1 MTNNPKV
8 SVVVPSLNSIKY
20 IHECIDS
27 ILNQTLKDIEIICVD
42 AGSTDGTLEVLREYE
57 KNDERLKVIISDKKS
72 YGYQIN
78 LGIKEA
84 KGEYLGIVESD
95 DCIKE
100 NMYENLYS
108 IAKEKKCD
116 IVKGDML
123 NFWDKEERI
132 YEYRL
137 LNWTETLYNKILNF
151 SIDKRILTES
161 NIMNPSGIHKLDF
174 IKKYNILCNETP
186 GSAFQDTGFWFQLQ
200 VLASSIFLVKEAYYY
215 YRQDNVNS
223 SCNSRAKVYCICDEY
238 DYIRNFVLKNN
249 INEALPII
257 SYLRYGGYNWNLS
270 RLGEEYKQ
278 EFIQK
283 ISKDFREIQNNGE
296 FDSSL
301 FHATQ
306 LEILNTIINNP
317 DEYYYNITN
326 KPLGAVNKI
335 KDQLSYKIG
344 FCIVKNKNILDFIVL
359 PIKLLSV
366 LTKHY
371 FEKKVKSVVYK
382 IQPELKPKPIEEY
395 ADYYEALKIR
405 KHLSYKLGK
414 EILKHPFTF
423 IFKIRTIY
431 KEYKKDAKNNIY

>member
-1 MTNNPKV
+1 MIKNPKI
-8 SVVVPSLNSIKY
+8 SIVVPSLNSIEY

-27 ILNQTLKDIEIICVD
+27 ILKQTLKDIEIICVD
-42 AGSTDGTLEVLREYE
+42 AGSNDGTFEVLREYE
-57 KNDERLKVIISDKKS
+57 KVDSRLKVIISDKKS

-238 DYIRNFVLKNN
+238 DYIREFALKNN

>member
-1 MTNNPKV
+1 MIKNPKI
-8 SVVVPSLNSIKY
+8 SIVVPSLNSIEY

-27 ILNQTLKDIEIICVD
+27 ILKQTLKDIEIICVD
-42 AGSTDGTLEVLREYE
+42 AGSNDGTFEVLREYE
-57 KNDERLKVIISDKKS
+57 KVDSRLKVIISDKKS

-100 NMYENLYS
+100 NMYENLYN
-108 IAKEKKCD
+108 IAIEKKCD

-123 NFWDKEERI
+123 NFWDKEERV

-137 LNWTETLYNKILNF
+137 LNWTEVLYNRILNF
-151 SIDKRILTES
+151 KIDKRILTES
-161 NIMNPSGIHKLDF
+161 NIMNPSGIHKMEF

>member
-1 MTNNPKV
+1 MNKNPKI

-57 KNDERLKVIISDKKS
+57 KNDNRLKVIVSDKKS
-72 YGYQIN
+72 YGYQMN

-95 DCIKE
+95 DYIKE
-100 NMYENLYS
+100 NMYEDLYS
-108 IAKEKKCD
+108 IAIEKQCD

-137 LNWTETLYNKILNF
+137 LNWTEVLYNKILNF
-151 SIDKRILTES
+151 KTDKRVLTES
-161 NIMNPSGIHKLDF
+161 NIMNPSGIHKMDF
-174 IKKYNILCNETP
+174 IKKYNILCNETL

-200 VLASSIFLVKEAYYY
+200 VLADSIFLVKEAYYY

-238 DYIRNFVLKNN
+238 DYIRNFVLKSN
-249 INEALPII
+249 IKDALPII
-257 SYLRYGGYNWNLS
+257 AYLRYGGYNWNLS

-301 FHATQ
+301 FHTTQ
-306 LEILNTIINNP
+306 LEILNAIVDNP
-317 DEYYYNITN
+317 NEYYYNTIN
-326 KPLGAVNKI
+326 KPLGAVDKI
-335 KDQLSYKIG
+335 KSQLSYRLG
-344 FCIVKNKNILDFIVL
+344 FCIVKSKNVFDFILLPIRLVRVLIEFSIEKKIKNII
-359 PIKLLSV
+359 
-366 LTKHY
+366 
-371 FEKKVKSVVYK
+371 YK
-382 IQPELKPKPIEEY
+382 IQPELKSKPIEEY
-395 ADYYEALKIR
+395 ADYYEALKIK
-405 KHLSYKLGK
+405 KHLSYKIGEAL
-414 EILKHPFTF
+414 LNHPFTL
-423 IFKIRTIY
+423 IFRINAIY

>member
-1 MTNNPKV
+1 MIKNPKI
-8 SVVVPSLNSIKY
+8 SIVVPSLNSIEY

-27 ILNQTLKDIEIICVD
+27 ILKQTLKDIEIICVD
-42 AGSTDGTLEVLREYE
+42 AGSNDGTFEVLREYE
-57 KNDERLKVIISDKKS
+57 KVDSRLKVIISDKKS

-123 NFWDKEERI
+123 NFWDREERI

-200 VLASSIFLVKEAYYY
+200 VLASSIFLIKEAYYY

>member
-1 MTNNPKV
+1 MIKNPKI
-8 SVVVPSLNSIKY
+8 SIVVPSLNSIEY

-27 ILNQTLKDIEIICVD
+27 ILKQTLKDIEIICVD
-42 AGSTDGTLEVLREYE
+42 AGSNDGTFEVLREYE
-57 KNDERLKVIISDKKS
+57 KVDSRLKVIISDKKS

-371 FEKKVKSVVYK
+371 FEKKVKNVIYK
-382 IQPELKPKPIEEY
+382 MQPELKSKPIEEY

>member
-1 MTNNPKV
+1 MIKNPKI
-8 SVVVPSLNSIKY
+8 SIVVPSLNSIEY

-27 ILNQTLKDIEIICVD
+27 ILKQTLKDIEIICVD
-42 AGSTDGTLEVLREYE
+42 AGSNDGTFEVLREYE
-57 KNDERLKVIISDKKS
+57 KVDSRLKVIISDKKS

-223 SCNSRAKVYCICDEY
+223 SCNSRVKVYCICDEY

>member
-1 MTNNPKV
+1 MIKNPKI
-8 SVVVPSLNSIKY
+8 SIVVPSLNSIEY

-27 ILNQTLKDIEIICVD
+27 ILKQTLKDIEIICVD
-42 AGSTDGTLEVLREYE
+42 AGSNDGTFEVLREYE
-57 KNDERLKVIISDKKS
+57 KVDSRLKVIISDKKS

-123 NFWDKEERI
+123 NFWDREERI

-414 EILKHPFTF
+414 EILKHP
-423 IFKIRTIY
+423 
-431 KEYKKDAKNNIY
+431 

>member
-1 MTNNPKV
+1 MIKNPKI
-8 SVVVPSLNSIKY
+8 SIVVPSLNSIEY

-27 ILNQTLKDIEIICVD
+27 ILKQTLKDIEIICVD
-42 AGSTDGTLEVLREYE
+42 AGSNDGTFEVLREYE
-57 KNDERLKVIISDKKS
+57 KVDSRLKVILSDKKS

-123 NFWDKEERI
+123 NFWDREERI

>member
-1 MTNNPKV
+1 MIKNPKI
-8 SVVVPSLNSIKY
+8 SIVVPSLNSIEY

-27 ILNQTLKDIEIICVD
+27 ILKQTLKDIEIICVD
-42 AGSTDGTLEVLREYE
+42 AGSNDGTFEVLREYE
-57 KNDERLKVIISDKKS
+57 KVDSRLKVIISDKKS

-123 NFWDKEERI
+123 NFWDREERI

>member
-1 MTNNPKV
+1 MIKNPKI
-8 SVVVPSLNSIKY
+8 SIVVPSLNSIEY

-27 ILNQTLKDIEIICVD
+27 ILKQTLKDIEIICVD
-42 AGSTDGTLEVLREYE
+42 AGSNDGTFEVLREYE
-57 KNDERLKVIISDKKS
+57 KVDSRLKVIISDKKS

-123 NFWDKEERI
+123 NFWDREERI

-200 VLASSIFLVKEAYYY
+200 VLADSIFLVKEAYYY

>member
-1 MTNNPKV
+1 MIKNPKI
-8 SVVVPSLNSIKY
+8 SIVVPSLNSIEY

-27 ILNQTLKDIEIICVD
+27 ILKQTLKDIEIICVD
-42 AGSTDGTLEVLREYE
+42 AGSNDGTFEVLREYE
-57 KNDERLKVIISDKKS
+57 KVDSRLKVIISDKKS

-301 FHATQ
+301 FHAT
-306 LEILNTIINNP
+306 
-317 DEYYYNITN
+317 
-326 KPLGAVNKI
+326 
-335 KDQLSYKIG
+335 
-344 FCIVKNKNILDFIVL
+344 
-359 PIKLLSV
+359 
-366 LTKHY
+366 
-371 FEKKVKSVVYK
+371 
-382 IQPELKPKPIEEY
+382 
-395 ADYYEALKIR
+395 
-405 KHLSYKLGK
+405 
-414 EILKHPFTF
+414 
-423 IFKIRTIY
+423 
-431 KEYKKDAKNNIY
+431 

>member
-1 MTNNPKV
+1 
-8 SVVVPSLNSIKY
+8 
-20 IHECIDS
+20 
-27 ILNQTLKDIEIICVD
+27 
-42 AGSTDGTLEVLREYE
+42 
-57 KNDERLKVIISDKKS
+57 
-72 YGYQIN
+72 
-78 LGIKEA
+78 
-84 KGEYLGIVESD
+84 
-95 DCIKE
+95 
-100 NMYENLYS
+100 
-108 IAKEKKCD
+108 
-116 IVKGDML
+116 
-123 NFWDKEERI
+123 
-132 YEYRL
+132 
-137 LNWTETLYNKILNF
+137 
-151 SIDKRILTES
+151 
-161 NIMNPSGIHKLDF
+161 
-174 IKKYNILCNETP
+174 

>member
-1 MTNNPKV
+1 MIKNPKI
-8 SVVVPSLNSIKY
+8 SIVVPSLNSIEY

-27 ILNQTLKDIEIICVD
+27 ILKQTLKDIEIICVD
-42 AGSTDGTLEVLREYE
+42 AGSNDGTFEVLREYE
-57 KNDERLKVIISDKKS
+57 KVDSRLKVIISDKKS

>member
-1 MTNNPKV
+1 MIKNPKI
-8 SVVVPSLNSIKY
+8 SIVVPSLNSIEY

-27 ILNQTLKDIEIICVD
+27 ILKQTLKDIEIICVD
-42 AGSTDGTLEVLREYE
+42 AGSNDGTFEVLREYE
-57 KNDERLKVIISDKKS
+57 KVDSRLKVIISDKKS

-200 VLASSIFLVKEAYYY
+200 VLAGSIFLVKEAYYY

>member
-1 MTNNPKV
+1 MIKNPKI
-8 SVVVPSLNSIKY
+8 SIVVPSLNSIEY

-27 ILNQTLKDIEIICVD
+27 ILKQTLKDIEIICVD
-42 AGSTDGTLEVLREYE
+42 AGSNDGTFEVLREYE
-57 KNDERLKVIISDKKS
+57 KVDSRLKVIISDKKS

-100 NMYENLYS
+100 NMYENLYN
-108 IAKEKKCD
+108 IAIEKKCD

-123 NFWDKEERI
+123 NFWDKEERV

-137 LNWTETLYNKILNF
+137 LNWTEVLYNRILNF
-151 SIDKRILTES
+151 KIDKRILTES
-161 NIMNPSGIHKLDF
+161 NIMNPSGIHKMEF

-200 VLASSIFLVKEAYYY
+200 VLADSIFLVKEAYYY

>member
-1 MTNNPKV
+1 MNKNPKI

-57 KNDERLKVIISDKKS
+57 KNDNRLKVIVSDKKS
-72 YGYQIN
+72 YGYQMN

-95 DCIKE
+95 DYIKE
-100 NMYENLYS
+100 YMYEDLYN
-108 IAKEKKCD
+108 IAIEKKCD

-137 LNWTETLYNKILNF
+137 LNWTEVLYNRILNF
-151 SIDKRILTES
+151 KTDKRILTES
-161 NIMNPSGIHKLDF
+161 NIMNPSGIHKMDF
-174 IKKYNILCNETP
+174 IKKNNILCNETP

-200 VLASSIFLVKEAYYY
+200 VLADTIFLVKEAYYY
-215 YRQDNVNS
+215 YRQDNINS

-238 DYIRNFVLKNN
+238 DYIRNFVLKSN
-249 INEALPII
+249 IKDALPII
-257 SYLRYGGYNWNLS
+257 AYLRYGGYNWNLS

-301 FHATQ
+301 FHTTQ
-306 LEILNTIINNP
+306 LEILNAIINNP
-317 DEYYYNITN
+317 NEYYYNTIN
-326 KPLGAVNKI
+326 KPLGAVDKI
-335 KDQLSYKIG
+335 KNQLSYKLG
-344 FCIVKNKNILDFIVL
+344 FCIVKSKNVFDFVLLPIRLIRVLIEFSVEKKIKNII
-359 PIKLLSV
+359 
-366 LTKHY
+366 
-371 FEKKVKSVVYK
+371 YK
-382 IQPELKPKPIEEY
+382 IQPELKLKPIEEY
-395 ADYYEALKIR
+395 ADYYEALKIK
-405 KHLSYKLGK
+405 KHLSYKIGEAL
-414 EILKHPFTF
+414 LKHPFTF
-423 IFKIRTIY
+423 IFRINAIY